1 MPPDV
6 EELAEA
12 EGLPLRRLHVDDPVE
27 CVRVEPHDAAPR
39 DDERPGARLLALER
53 WADADAVGHLV
64 RLALHE
70 DRQVGVDVVVELL
83 AGLAGDPVDL
93 LAELDRLHVRE
104 DRALGHRDV
113 LGAERPG

>member
-1 MPPDV
+1 MPQMSKNWPRS
-6 EELAEA
+6 
-12 EGLPLRRLHVDDPVE
+12 EGLPLRCLHVDDPVE

-53 WADADAVGHLV
+53 RADADAVGHLV

-83 AGLAGDPVDL
+83 AGLARDPVDL
-93 LAELDRLHVRE
+93 LAELDRLHAGE
-104 DRALGHRDV
+104 DRALGHGDV